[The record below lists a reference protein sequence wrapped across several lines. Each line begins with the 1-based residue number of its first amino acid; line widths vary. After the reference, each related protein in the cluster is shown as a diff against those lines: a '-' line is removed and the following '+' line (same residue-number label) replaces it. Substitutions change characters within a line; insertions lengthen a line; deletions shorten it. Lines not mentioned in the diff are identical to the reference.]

1 MVWTVG
7 ESHPRIRNANAA
19 HYYYANGPSLEF
31 LTMEVRSWF
40 LKVDYLMFWNDQ
52 MIKKSKIQDP
62 ISNL

>member
-40 LKVDYLMFWNDQ
+40 LKVDYLMF
-52 MIKKSKIQDP
+52 
-62 ISNL
+62 